1 MWCLFMVE
9 NLLIDRETY
18 LKHGVHIGT
27 TAKNKDMKKFIFRI
41 LGNGLATLD
50 IKTIDERIRI
60 AASFLSRYEKIL
72 VVSRKVKNPMKV
84 FAEQIGATFIHGRF
98 MPGTLTNPNYEKYI
112 EPEVLFVSDPF
123 LDRQAIEEALK
134 TRIPIVAL
142 CNTFNETD
150 YVDLVIPCNNK
161 GRKSLPLILFLLT
174 REILRLKG
182 KELKLKIEDFMEPK
196 E

>member
-1 MWCLFMVE
+1 MTE
-9 NLLIDRETY
+9 ELLISRNEY
-18 LKHGVHIGT
+18 LEHGVHIGT
-27 TAKNKDMKKFIFRI
+27 TSKNKDMRRFIFRI
-41 LGNGLATLD
+41 LPNGLALLNL
-50 IKTIDERIRI
+50 KLIDDRIRI
-60 AASFLSRYEKIL
+60 AAKFLSIHQKVL
-72 VVSRKVKNPMKV
+72 VVSRKAKRPFEM
-84 FAEQIGATFIHGRF
+84 FAKSINAEFIHGRF

-112 EPEVLFVSDPF
+112 EPDVILVSDPF
-123 LDRQAIEEALK
+123 LDRQAVEEAVK

-161 GRKSLPLILFLLT
+161 GRKSLALVLWLLA

-182 KELKLKIEDFMEPK
+182 KELKLKVEDFMEPK